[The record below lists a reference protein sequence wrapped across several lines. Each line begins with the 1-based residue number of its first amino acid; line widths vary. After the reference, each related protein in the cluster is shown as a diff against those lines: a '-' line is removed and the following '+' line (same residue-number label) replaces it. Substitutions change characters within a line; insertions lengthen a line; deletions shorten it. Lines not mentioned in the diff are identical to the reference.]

1 MKVYI
6 DHAATT
12 PCDKR
17 VVEAMIPYFTNEFGN
32 ADSQHFY
39 GRATT
44 KAVADARETVADIIG
59 CKSNEIYFTGSGTEA
74 DNWALKGVALHNRHK
89 GNHIIISAI
98 EHHAI
103 LNSAEWLERNGFRVT
118 KLPVDSTGLVSVSDL
133 EAAID
138 NETTLVSVMYVNNEV
153 GTIEPIKELAEIA
166 HKHGALFHS
175 DCVQA
180 MPYIKIDVKELGVDL
195 LSMSAHKFYGP
206 KGIGALYIRNGVKLY
221 KLICGGGQERS
232 QRGGT
237 TNTPLVAGMAE
248 ALKITACEMQ
258 ANNEYIAKLRDRFV
272 NRVIEE
278 IPYVR
283 FNGNMERRIPSVAN
297 FSFEFVEGEG
307 ILMLMDFNG
316 IAVSSGSA
324 CSSGSLD
331 PSHVLLAMGVPI
343 EVSHGSI
350 RFSFGK
356 DNTMEEVDYTVDKLK
371 DTIAKLREMSPL
383 FNLKTGGTYNV

>member
-39 GRATT
+39 GRATA

-206 KGIGALYIRNGVKLY
+206 
-221 KLICGGGQERS
+221 
-232 QRGGT
+232 
-237 TNTPLVAGMAE
+237 MAE

>member
-39 GRATT
+39 GRATA

-180 MPYIKIDVKELGVDL
+180 MPYIKIDEIGR
-195 LSMSAHKFYGP
+195 AH
-206 KGIGALYIRNGVKLY
+206 V
-221 KLICGGGQERS
+221 
-232 QRGGT
+232 
-237 TNTPLVAGMAE
+237 
-248 ALKITACEMQ
+248 
-258 ANNEYIAKLRDRFV
+258 
-272 NRVIEE
+272 
-278 IPYVR
+278 
-283 FNGNMERRIPSVAN
+283 
-297 FSFEFVEGEG
+297 
-307 ILMLMDFNG
+307 
-316 IAVSSGSA
+316 
-324 CSSGSLD
+324 
-331 PSHVLLAMGVPI
+331 
-343 EVSHGSI
+343 
-350 RFSFGK
+350 
-356 DNTMEEVDYTVDKLK
+356 
-371 DTIAKLREMSPL
+371 
-383 FNLKTGGTYNV
+383 